1 MSTYFLAA
9 PDAVP
14 SPPVSV
20 PREAT
25 PTLTLESMDGS
36 KRLPLNQTIGWKAL
50 AGVTGLDMPP
60 IETITS
66 AVPGVYGSVK
76 QGMRVE
82 ERQVFIPLKV
92 TAPDRRFSTHRALV
106 QELMQLVDPLRG
118 EFRIVGATGHGERQL
133 TVTYLD
139 GLQGN
144 YGTDQF
150 GMYWRMLGLVAV
162 ATQPFAEARTDRL
175 VTFQQSSGG
184 GAFLGTAGGTDAPW
198 PRALSSSSLI
208 GDGMEVRVASEV
220 PVYPTL
226 ELTGPMDSFE
236 GTLSPV
242 VTDSAGTVTTVQSSS
257 AWHVSVPN
265 GVPAG
270 SSLRLVTD
278 PRARSIRMDGNL
290 AAGRVARGSTL
301 RPFFPGL
308 NVLDVSAPGGSAA
321 TRVRLSWRELY
332 RSLW

>member
-1 MSTYFLAA
+1 MSTYFLSA
-9 PDAVP
+9 PVA
-14 SPPVSV
+14 SPPPVGGT
-20 PREAT
+20 PRPILDTA
-25 PTLTLESMDGS
+25 LESLDGLRRIPLDGS
-36 KRLPLNQTIGWKAL
+36 TGWTHMP
-50 AGVTGLDMPP
+50 GSYGLDDAP
-60 IETITS
+60 IEAVRQ
-66 AVPGVYGSVK
+66 AVPGVAGSAIQDV
-76 QGMRVE
+76 RTL
-82 ERQVFIPLKV
+82 EREVFIPIFMETLGTDHV
-92 TAPDRRFSTHRALV
+92 AHLRMLDEIRS
-106 QELMQLVDPLRG
+106 LVDWRTRQ
-118 EFRIVGATGHGERQL
+118 FRIVGMTERGQRQL
-133 TVTYLD
+133 TVTYLKGLEGSD
-139 GLQGN
+139 GVSERGL
-144 YGTDQF
+144 F
-150 GMYWRMLGLVAV
+150 WRKIPLVTV

-175 VTFQQSSGG
+175 VEFQQSSGG

-242 VTDSAGTVTTVQSSS
+242 VTDSSGTVTTVQSSS
-257 AWHVSVPN
+257 AWHVSVPQ

-270 SSLRLVTD
+270 STLRLVTD

-308 NVLDVSAPGGSAA
+308 NVLDVSAPGGTEA
-321 TRVRLSWRELY
+321 TRIRLSWRELY